1 MGRQIFGH
9 EPLLVEGQNKVK
21 PGHKPGHRRSGRSRL
36 AVEILIP
43 DSQNQWTEEGGSV
56 VRNIRAGLIGLAAFL
71 TAVVPQFAKA
81 QDFPTR
87 PVRIVVAFPPGGPTD
102 FVGRVVADKMTQL
115 LGQRV
120 YIDNKPGANGTL
132 GGGDVAKS
140 DPDGYSLFL
149 TTAGAVTVSP
159 HIQPNMPFDTFRDL
173 APVALVTKVTEVL
186 VVSPKSGIKSVKE
199 LVALAKEK
207 PSTVTFASTGIGS
220 PPHLAQVLL
229 ANAAG
234 VKFLHVPYRGA
245 APALTDLLAG
255 QVQAVSLDM
264 PVVIG
269 QIQAGALLP
278 IGVVSDKRDP
288 LLPDV
293 PTLAEQGYPN
303 TDASNWYGLLA
314 PAKTPPAV
322 IGKIN
327 KAVDDAM
334 ADPAV
339 HEKLIKA
346 GATPVGGTPQSFGI
360 FLKAEYDKWGRV
372 VEANGIKE

>member
-1 MGRQIFGH
+1 MTR
-9 EPLLVEGQNKVK
+9 
-21 PGHKPGHRRSGRSRL
+21 
-36 AVEILIP
+36 
-43 DSQNQWTEEGGSV
+43 
-56 VRNIRAGLIGLAAFL
+56 IRAALIAMAALLAA
-71 TAVVPQFAKA
+71 AAPQIAKA

-159 HIQPNMPFDTFRDL
+159 HIQPNMPFDTFRDF
-173 APVALVTKVTEVL
+173 APLALVTRVTEVV
-186 VVSPKSGIKSVKE
+186 VVSPKLGIKSVKD
-199 LVALAKEK
+199 LVALAKQK
-207 PSTVTFASTGIGS
+207 PGAVTFASTGVGS
-220 PPHLAQVLL
+220 PPHLAQIML

-234 VKFLHVPYRGA
+234 IKFLHVPYRGA
-245 APALTDLLAG
+245 APALTDLLGG
-255 QVQAVSLDM
+255 QVQVVSLDL
-264 PVVIG
+264 PVLIA
-269 QIQAGALLP
+269 QIKAGNLLP
-278 IGVVSDKRDP
+278 IGVAGAKRDV

-322 IGKIN
+322 IEKLN
-327 KAVDDAM
+327 KAVNDALN
-334 ADPAV
+334 DPAV
-339 HEKLIKA
+339 HAKLVNA
-346 GATPVGGTPQSFGI
+346 GATPVGGTPQAFGT
-360 FLKAEYDKWGRV
+360 FLKAEYDKWGRLV
-372 VEANGIKE
+372 VANGIKE